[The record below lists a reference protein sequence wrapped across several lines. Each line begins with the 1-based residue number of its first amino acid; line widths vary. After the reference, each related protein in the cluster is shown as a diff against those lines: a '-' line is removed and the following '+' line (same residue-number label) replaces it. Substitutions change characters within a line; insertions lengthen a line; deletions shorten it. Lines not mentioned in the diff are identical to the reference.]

1 MSSPSSCR
9 RQQHRLQHQRSR
21 TNEYASATNGNTN
34 SHARD
39 DMKQHPVAEKRFVQ
53 KQRRLGQNSNVFASV
68 TSSSSSSSKTKG
80 ENKKQ
85 KSRTHASDGTTNT
98 NNKKR
103 AIPLSIWE
111 SRKGSNF
118 KLQYELDGNK
128 LRLLSPEEARDLSSN
143 KNGAFSFDP

>member
-1 MSSPSSCR
+1 MRKEDEFAIICR

-34 SHARD
+34 SHSRD

-80 ENKKQ
+80 ENKSEIENARKRWQ
-85 KSRTHASDGTTNT
+85 TNT
-98 NNKKR
+98 NKEKSHS
-103 AIPLSIWE
+103 AVYLGKPE
-111 SRKGSNF
+111 
-118 KLQYELDGNK
+118 
-128 LRLLSPEEARDLSSN
+128 RL
-143 KNGAFSFDP
+143 

>member
-34 SHARD
+34 SHSRD

-85 KSRTHASDGTTNT
+85 KSRTTRAMARRTQTTR
-98 NNKKR
+98 KEPFRCLFGK
-103 AIPLSIWE
+103 AGKALILS
-111 SRKGSNF
+111 
-118 KLQYELDGNK
+118 
-128 LRLLSPEEARDLSSN
+128 
-143 KNGAFSFDP
+143 FSMRSMATSFVYCRRRRHET